1 MATQTLFVVQAFE
14 MRRKRIVPTTKEQV
28 KGEAQALRQ
37 AERTAERKGGAIA
50 LQIAVDSETGEVE
63 QTQIVGKYGELPDN
77 LDELMA

>member
-37 AERTAERKGGAIA
+37 AERTAERNGGAIA